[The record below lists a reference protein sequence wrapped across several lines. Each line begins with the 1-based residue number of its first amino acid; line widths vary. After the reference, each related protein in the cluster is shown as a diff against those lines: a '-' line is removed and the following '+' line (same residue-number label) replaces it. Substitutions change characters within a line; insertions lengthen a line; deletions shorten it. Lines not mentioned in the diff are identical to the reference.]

1 MRNDTFGATASASTF
16 TPAIQPIGMDASY
29 KLNRVVGQALGH
41 SDPVHSSSQA
51 GQHASGPWAAVDP
64 LRIGRELVRKQ
75 SATINPMLQGLA
87 SLLDPLAARLSALH
101 TGVMAATQ
109 SVAEF
114 FRLLPSVLA
123 SGAAD
128 TMAAHGRDPN
138 GGLELALNFEAT
150 DPDDWDDAARQQW
163 EWHSYFQ
170 AVNGFYPSEL
180 QHMGLYAL
188 AQQRQHHFYR

>member
-1 MRNDTFGATASASTF
+1 MSDDTSGATVSASAV
-16 TPAIQPIGMDASY
+16 TPAIQRIGMDASY
-29 KLNRVVGQALGH
+29 KLNRVVGQALGPR
-41 SDPVHSSSQA
+41 DPVHSSSQA
-51 GQHASGPWAAVDP
+51 GQHAVGPCAAVAP
-64 LRIGRELVRKQ
+64 LRIGRELLRKHA
-75 SATINPMLQGLA
+75 ATISPMLQDVA
-87 SLLDPLAARLSALH
+87 ALLDPLAARLSALH
-101 TGVMAATQ
+101 TGVKATTQ

-114 FRLLPSVLA
+114 FRLLPSALA

-138 GGLELALNFEAT
+138 GGLELAFNFEAT

-170 AVNGFYPSEL
+170 AVNGFYPTEH
-180 QHMGLYAL
+180 QHMGLYML